1 LDSKVKSLNQL
12 LLDFDYKQNFKD
24 DDFYV
29 GKSNFYA
36 FELINKWPT
45 WEKNFLNISGE
56 KFSGKTHLTNIFLKK
71 FNGIR
76 IEANLLNN
84 DNIKKIKPYQNIVL
98 EDLSSDINEKLIYTL
113 FNIIDQDNKFLI
125 ITSLESIP
133 EIDFKLEDLK
143 SRTKNCL
150 IAKIENPDDELMF
163 ALILKNLS
171 DRQIT
176 LNKKLIDFI
185 IKRVERSYGKIF
197 EFIYKIDKISLKKK
211 KSIDFKIINEA
222 LEE

>member
-1 LDSKVKSLNQL
+1 MKDLNQL
-12 LLDFDYKQNFKD
+12 LLDFDFKQNFRD

-29 GKSNFYA
+29 GKSNYYA
-36 FELINKWPT
+36 FELINKWPK

-56 KFSGKTHLTNIFLKK
+56 KYSGKTHLTSIFLKK
-71 FNGIR
+71 FKGFR
-76 IEANLLNN
+76 VETSLLNEEYL
-84 DNIKKIKPYQNIVL
+84 KKIKLYQNIVL
-98 EDLSSDINEKLIYTL
+98 EDLDLNVDEKIIYTL
-113 FNIIDQDNKFLI
+113 FNLIDQDNKFLL
-125 ITSLESIP
+125 ITSTKPIT
-133 EIDFKLEDLK
+133 EINFQLDDLQ

-150 IAKIENPDDELMF
+150 LAKIENPDDELMF

-176 LNKKLIDFI
+176 LDKKLIDFI

-222 LEE
+222 LEQ